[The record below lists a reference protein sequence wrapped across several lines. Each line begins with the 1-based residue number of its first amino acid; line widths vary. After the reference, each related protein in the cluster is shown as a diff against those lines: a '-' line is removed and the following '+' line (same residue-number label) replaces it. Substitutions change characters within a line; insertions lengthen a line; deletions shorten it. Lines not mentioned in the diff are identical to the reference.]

1 MSYNKDSSESTQVI
15 YKVIKS
21 ITNDTNFASFI
32 GVVTATVND
41 EVIID
46 HEKIQIHLTNSRP
59 NYALIDIFWEDS
71 GYGDYKS
78 LGLFGRMSTQ
88 YQRVE
93 ENKKRT
99 FTIYNDLYS
108 IEVEY

>member
-41 EVIID
+41 
-46 HEKIQIHLTNSRP
+46 
-59 NYALIDIFWEDS
+59 
-71 GYGDYKS
+71 
-78 LGLFGRMSTQ
+78 
-88 YQRVE
+88 
-93 ENKKRT
+93 
-99 FTIYNDLYS
+99 
-108 IEVEY
+108 